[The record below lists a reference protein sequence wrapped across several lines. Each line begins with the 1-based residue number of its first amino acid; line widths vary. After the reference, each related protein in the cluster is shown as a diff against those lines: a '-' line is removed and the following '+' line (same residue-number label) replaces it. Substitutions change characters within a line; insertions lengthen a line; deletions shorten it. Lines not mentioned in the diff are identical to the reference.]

1 MTRKGRAD
9 RRLDLIAAA
18 HRAIIRYG
26 TEGVHLNHVAE
37 EAGLTSGAV
46 LYHYPRLGELLV
58 DAHHAGMERFYEQR
72 LKRINGMR
80 DPAEKLVVTIR
91 SGLPHG
97 PDDPDVRLLNELGGA
112 AARNRMY
119 ALLLTTLYDRQ
130 VSLYQSILD
139 TGAAL
144 GTFTLTG
151 DSLVDRSQPGRAR
164 GCVRLPHN
172 GPPPGD
178 RPGGGGR
185 ADPGLRQDR
194 DAATRSRRTTRSR
207 RLTEG
212 SALRPRPTRRVP
224 PEIPPGPGWPPGW
237 PPEPASGARP
247 PGRRRAR
254 RHRRS

>member
-18 HRAIIRYG
+18 HRAIIRHG

-46 LYHYPRLGELLV
+46 LYHYPNLSELLV

-72 LKRINGMR
+72 LKRISGVR
-80 DPAEKLVVTIR
+80 EPAEKLVMMIH

-130 VSLYQSILD
+130 VSMYQSVLE

-144 GTFTLTG
+144 GAFTLTG
-151 DSLVDRSQPGRAR
+151 DSLVVAR
-164 GCVRLPHN
+164 NLVALEDAYGYRITARHPVI
-172 GPPPGD
+172 GP
-178 RPGGGGR
+178 
-185 ADPGLRQDR
+185 QE
-194 DAATRSRRTTRSR
+194 AAELILAYARTATGNPLKTS
-207 RLTEG
+207 
-212 SALRPRPTRRVP
+212 
-224 PEIPPGPGWPPGW
+224 
-237 PPEPASGARP
+237 
-247 PGRRRAR
+247 
-254 RHRRS
+254 H